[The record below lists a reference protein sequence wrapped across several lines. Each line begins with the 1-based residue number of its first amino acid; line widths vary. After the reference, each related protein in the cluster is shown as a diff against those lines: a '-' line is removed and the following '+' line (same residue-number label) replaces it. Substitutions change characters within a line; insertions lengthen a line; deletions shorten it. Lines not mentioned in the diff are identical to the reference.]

1 MVSVAVVG
9 LVTAIAA
16 VSPAGNEDVKCVP
29 VVRVV
34 PLGTANVAPFRV
46 MVDVGADVTVPSN
59 DTAPLLF
66 KFSVKVLLLRVNLG
80 GVLATPVAAKLAGCH
95 KFILEGWFNAANI
108 LLTCP
113 LVNIL

>member
-9 LVTAIAA
+9 LVTAIVA
-16 VSPAGNEDVKCVP
+16 VCPAGNEELKCVP
-29 VVRVV
+29 ALRVV
-34 PLGTANVAPFRV
+34 PFDTANVAPFSV
-46 MVDVGADVTVPSN
+46 IVDLGADATVPSN

-95 KFILEGWFNAANI
+95 KFILDG
-108 LLTCP
+108 
-113 LVNIL
+113 